1 MFDNFKND
9 SVSIM
14 ILDDQSTS
22 RLILAKVVRDLGP
35 GVKVTEFS
43 EPREA
48 LAWTSQNIAHLIIVD
63 YVMPEMNGLDFIKE
77 VKKNSAYL
85 SVPALMVTVQ
95 KDLATKHDALDAGV
109 TDFLTKPIN
118 LHECQARCRNLITL
132 RQQHLFLENKTRL
145 LEGMV
150 HNATNNILLR
160 EKETLMRLAR
170 AGEFKDLDTSNHLV
184 RMSLYSRMLA
194 NALGMSSEEAEVIEL
209 AAPLHDLGKIGIP
222 ESILLKKG
230 PLNESEIT
238 IMRGHPAIGYEIL
251 KDSPSIYLQVGSQI
265 ALAHHE
271 KFDGSGYPKG
281 IAGGEISI
289 EARIVSVADV
299 FDALTTERPYKK
311 AWSLEDTISYLTSQ
325 KGTHFDPALVDIV
338 IAHQSSFDEIRA
350 LYTSS

>member
-109 TDFLTKPIN
+109 TRTRHVDVLRRPI
-118 LHECQARCRNLITL
+118 
-132 RQQHLFLENKTRL
+132 F
-145 LEGMV
+145 
-150 HNATNNILLR
+150 
-160 EKETLMRLAR
+160 
-170 AGEFKDLDTSNHLV
+170 
-184 RMSLYSRMLA
+184 
-194 NALGMSSEEAEVIEL
+194 
-209 AAPLHDLGKIGIP
+209 
-222 ESILLKKG
+222 
-230 PLNESEIT
+230 
-238 IMRGHPAIGYEIL
+238 
-251 KDSPSIYLQVGSQI
+251 
-265 ALAHHE
+265 
-271 KFDGSGYPKG
+271 
-281 IAGGEISI
+281 
-289 EARIVSVADV
+289 SVYC
-299 FDALTTERPYKK
+299 FF
-311 AWSLEDTISYLTSQ
+311 S
-325 KGTHFDPALVDIV
+325 DI
-338 IAHQSSFDEIRA
+338 
-350 LYTSS
+350 